1 MTVNCKVRTN
11 LRYNANFLK
20 AMSNILRGPTT
31 NSPKFHVLLEF
42 YEANSRA
49 VDK

>member
-20 AMSNILRGPTT
+20 AMSDILRRPTT

-42 YEANSRA
+42 DESRTRRP
-49 VDK
+49 